1 MKSGSKGLLLAAVA
15 IGLILPAR
23 AFATNGMF
31 LIGYG
36 EKANGMGGVG
46 VAFPQDGL
54 APAYNPAGMT
64 QVGSRFDMGG
74 ELFRPV
80 RCIYHNSATLPVD
93 ECSQGQIF
101 LIPNMGGVY
110 KASPRL
116 AYGFAVVGAGL
127 GTSYQQQ
134 QSNYFFNFQGRA
146 SNPAGVSL
154 MQMQMLPSV
163 AYKWNRH
170 NSFGVSL
177 ALAAQV
183 FRAFGLQAFG
193 PAPAG
198 LGFTANQNASNLTNK
213 GPDWSYGAGI
223 RLGWLGTYFHQRLNL
238 GFDYNSRVYMTR
250 FKRYSD
256 LFAQNGSF
264 DIPQNFAAGLA
275 YKVTPKVDVA
285 VDVERIFWHSIAAI
299 GDQGPD
305 AANPSDFWPSYCP
318 SNQAQ
323 AQAVCGLGGPMG
335 LGFGWNNQTVYKF
348 GMDYKWDPRVT
359 LRWGINYGKNPIPA
373 NQILF
378 NMLAPGVTEYHLTFG
393 FTRVTHDALTKYL
406 GGKEGEVTVDY
417 QHAFTYTLK
426 GPTAFGPSGSVVNG
440 TNASIAMK
448 QDIVGVGYG
457 IKF

>member
-1 MKSGSKGLLLAAVA
+1 MKLGFRGLLLAAVA
-15 IGLILPAR
+15 IWLVVPTR
-23 AFATNGMF
+23 AFATNGYF

-64 QVGSRFDMGG
+64 QVGTRFDMGA

-93 ECSQGQIF
+93 ECSHGQIF

-110 KASPRL
+110 QASPRL

-127 GTSYQQQ
+127 GTSYTQQQ
-134 QSNYFFNFQGRA
+134 ANYFFNFQGRA
-146 SNPAGVSL
+146 TNPAGVSL
-154 MQMQMLPSV
+154 TQMQILPSV

-170 NSFGVSL
+170 NSFGASL

-183 FRAFGLQAFG
+183 FRAYGLQAFG
-193 PAPAG
+193 PAPNG
-198 LGFTANQNASNLTNK
+198 LGFTSNANASNLTNK
-213 GPDWSYGAGI
+213 GPDWSYGLGF
-223 RLGWLGTYFHQRLNL
+223 RLGWLGKYFHNRLSL
-238 GFDYNSRVYMTR
+238 GVNYSSKVYMTR

-256 LFAQNGSF
+256 LFAQSGSF
-264 DIPQNFAAGLA
+264 DIPENYSAGFAVKATR
-275 YKVTPKVDVA
+275 KIDVA
-285 VDVERIFWHSIAAI
+285 MDVEEIRYHDIAAI
-299 GDQGPD
+299 GDPGPN
-305 AANPSDFWPSYCP
+305 AANPSDFFSLCP
-318 SNQAQ
+318 GTNKTP
-323 AQAVCGLGGPMG
+323 CELGGPQG
-335 LGFGWNNQTVYKF
+335 LGFGWTNQTVYKF
-348 GMDYKWDPRVT
+348 GMDYKWDPRLT
-359 LRWGINYGKNPIPA
+359 LRWGVNYGKNPIPA

-406 GGKEGEVTVDY
+406 GGKEGEVTMSY
-417 QHAFTYTLK
+417 QHAFTYTLR

-448 QDIVGVGYG
+448 QDAIGVSYG